1 MLIAIEESLDCP
13 GHHVRPQGRS
23 RSRPPGEID
32 SFLGHFASDDD
43 RQKFSSA
50 NAAALYGSK
59 SQAFPIERLC
69 NDITE
74 TLDPYRKGTAMTSPR
89 NGSPT
94 RALVLGGGGAVGISW
109 QTGLLMG
116 LREAGVDLAGA
127 EAIVGTSA
135 GALVGALLASGR
147 EVTDALASLAAL
159 GQSIETDDL
168 AAGDEAFLSAMRQAR
183 LETDPRQALRAIGR
197 AAKEASTPAED
208 VYLGLFGTLNGT
220 AWPAGFRCTAIDTD
234 TGDLAVWDERS
245 AVPLLH
251 AVASS
256 CAVPMLFPTVTMK
269 GRRYMDGGILSSL
282 NATAAPPTD
291 VLVVLSGHP
300 LGSQGGAGGGLAT
313 SVTPDA
319 ELAPLRETRRLV
331 AVEPDF
337 SDIEA
342 PANMMDP
349 NLAIQAFQIGTRQ
362 AAGEATTIKAAWN
375 LREVAEGISR
385 PRAGPGR

>member
-1 MLIAIEESLDCP
+1 
-13 GHHVRPQGRS
+13 
-23 RSRPPGEID
+23 
-32 SFLGHFASDDD
+32 
-43 RQKFSSA
+43 
-50 NAAALYGSK
+50 
-59 SQAFPIERLC
+59 
-69 NDITE
+69 
-74 TLDPYRKGTAMTSPR
+74 MTSPR

-94 RALVLGGGGAVGISW
+94 RALVLGGGGAVGVGW

-116 LREAGVDLAGA
+116 LHEAGADLAGA

-147 EVTDALASLAAL
+147 KVTEALTSLAAL
-159 GQSIETDDL
+159 GQSIDPDSL
-168 AAGDEAFLSAMRQAR
+168 AAGDGAFLSAMRQAS

-208 VYLGLFGTLNGT
+208 IYLGLFGTLDGI

-234 TGDLAVWDERS
+234 TGDLVVWDQGS
-245 AVPLLH
+245 GVPLPH

-256 CAVPMLFPTVTMK
+256 CAVPVLFPTVTIK
-269 GRRYMDGGILSSL
+269 GRRYMDGGILSHL

-291 VLVVLSGHP
+291 VLVVLSCHP
-300 LGSQGGAGGGLAT
+300 LGSKRARVDSALAA

-319 ELAPLRETRRLV
+319 ELAPLRETRRVV

-342 PANMMDP
+342 PVNLMDL
-349 NLAIQAFQIGTRQ
+349 NLASQALQIGKQQ
-362 AAGEATTIKAAWN
+362 AKHEAATIQAAWN
-375 LREVAEGISR
+375 F
-385 PRAGPGR
+385 

>member
-1 MLIAIEESLDCP
+1 
-13 GHHVRPQGRS
+13 
-23 RSRPPGEID
+23 
-32 SFLGHFASDDD
+32 
-43 RQKFSSA
+43 
-50 NAAALYGSK
+50 
-59 SQAFPIERLC
+59 
-69 NDITE
+69 
-74 TLDPYRKGTAMTSPR
+74 MTSPR

-94 RALVLGGGGAVGISW
+94 RALVLGGGGAVGVSW

-147 EVTDALASLAAL
+147 EVTDALTSLAAL
-159 GQSIETDDL
+159 GQSIDPDSL
-168 AAGDEAFLSAMRQAR
+168 AAGDEAFLNAMRQAR
-183 LETDPRQALRAIGR
+183 IETDPRQALRAIGR

-208 VYLGLFGTLNGT
+208 VYLGLFGTLDGI
-220 AWPAGFRCTAIDTD
+220 AWPAGFRCTAIDID
-234 TGDLAVWDERS
+234 TGELVVWDERS

-256 CAVPMLFPTVTMK
+256 CAVPMLFPTVTIN

-319 ELAPLRETRRLV
+319 ELVPLRETRRLV

-349 NLAIQAFQIGTRQ
+349 NHAVQAFQIGKRQ
-362 AAGEATTIKAAWN
+362 AAGEATAIQAAWN
-375 LREVAEGISR
+375 
-385 PRAGPGR
+385 P

>member
-1 MLIAIEESLDCP
+1 
-13 GHHVRPQGRS
+13 
-23 RSRPPGEID
+23 
-32 SFLGHFASDDD
+32 
-43 RQKFSSA
+43 
-50 NAAALYGSK
+50 
-59 SQAFPIERLC
+59 
-69 NDITE
+69 
-74 TLDPYRKGTAMTSPR
+74 MTSPR

-94 RALVLGGGGAVGISW
+94 RALVLGGGGAVGVGW

-147 EVTDALASLAAL
+147 KVTEALTSLAAL
-159 GQSIETDDL
+159 GQSIDPDSL
-168 AAGDEAFLSAMRQAR
+168 AAGDGAFLSAMRQAS

-208 VYLGLFGTLNGT
+208 IYLGLFGTLDGI
-220 AWPAGFRCTAIDTD
+220 AWPAGFQCTAIDTD
-234 TGDLAVWDERS
+234 TGDLVVWDQGS
-245 AVPLLH
+245 GVPLPH

-256 CAVPMLFPTVTMK
+256 CAVPVLFPTVTIK
-269 GRRYMDGGILSSL
+269 GRRYMDGGILSHL

-291 VLVVLSGHP
+291 VLVILSCHP
-300 LGSQGGAGGGLAT
+300 LGSKRARVDSALAA

-319 ELAPLRETRRLV
+319 ELAPLRETRRVV

-342 PANMMDP
+342 PVNLMDL
-349 NLAIQAFQIGTRQ
+349 NLASQALQIGKQQ
-362 AAGEATTIKAAWN
+362 AKHEAATIQAAWN
-375 LREVAEGISR
+375 F
-385 PRAGPGR
+385 